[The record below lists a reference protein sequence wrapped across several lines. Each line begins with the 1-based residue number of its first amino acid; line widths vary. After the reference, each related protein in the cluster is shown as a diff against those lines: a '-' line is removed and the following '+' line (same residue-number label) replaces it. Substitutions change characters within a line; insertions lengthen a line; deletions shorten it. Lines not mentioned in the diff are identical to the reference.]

1 MIKRWTWV
9 NEYDEDAT
17 VVAEKAF
24 KTAEEAMADAA
35 DDIYYALQDVD
46 QPEWNLETA
55 EWTWHITRDDEFRT
69 TRVKEI
75 AATISVYAIEIEV
88 D

>member
-1 MIKRWTWV
+1 MKIWTWV
-9 NEYDEDAT
+9 NKYDDDAT
-17 VVAEKAF
+17 VVAEKGF

-55 EWTWHITRDDEFRT
+55 EWTSYIFREDD
-69 TRVKEI
+69 TRVARVDEI
-75 AATISVYAIEIEV
+75 AATITVYAIEI